1 MSLLLTVTVVG
12 LMQAVSAGG
21 VDSSREVEGTI
32 DAVTLYNG
40 YAEVER
46 IETLELAPG
55 VHDLIFTDIT
65 DGADL
70 ASMRAAASDGW
81 TILTVETET
90 RHVPRGGGGRVA
102 ALMETVQALEVE
114 SHRLEFERKGFEE
127 DLAFVRSIGVR
138 TSADASE
145 EGGTAKLDLTVVR
158 KQLAYVQETRAALAG
173 ALLTL
178 QGTMREVAAKLKA
191 ARAELAAIGGKV
203 DTLRLAKVRLA
214 VVEGGSGEVR
224 LMYGVGAASWEPAYS
239 IRLAQGSPTAGVQY
253 DALVRQAS
261 GEDWANVRLTF
272 STAEPSTPRGP
283 AALNPVFVDV
293 FVPPPPQ
300 TRSAYGG
307 VDKSAGQNYFEAPME
322 EMDAAPNVG
331 RANARNRAA
340 NAYVRTGGTAV
351 TYALPGRV
359 SVPSDSSASRRIRIA
374 QFKAPSTLVY
384 VTRPL
389 VEEKVYLRSE
399 LENPS
404 PFVLLAGNAALFM
417 EGDFVGPTTMPEV
430 GPGGSV
436 EVWWGQDPSVTVE
449 RLMLERTESKT
460 GLFGGGVQTTSTYRI
475 DLSNSADTPITLEV
489 WDRHPVSRNSEIEV
503 RLADV
508 VPSLAT
514 DKTYVETA
522 KEQGLLK
529 WVVTLG
535 AKGQP
540 NEKASISWALRVSH
554 SSKITTTPIPE

>member
-1 MSLLLTVTVVG
+1 MSLFLAVMVCG
-12 LMQAVSAGG
+12 LMQAASVDG
-21 VDSSREVEGTI
+21 VDSSREAEGTI

-46 IETLELAPG
+46 VETLDLAPG
-55 VHDLIFTDIT
+55 VHDLIFNDIT

-70 ASMRAAASDGW
+70 ASMRAAASEGW

-90 RHVPRGGGGRVA
+90 RRVPRGGGGRTA
-102 ALMETVQALEVE
+102 ALMEAVQALEVE

-127 DLAFVRSIGVR
+127 DLAFVRAIGVR

-145 EGGTAKLDLTVVR
+145 EGGTAKLDLVVVR
-158 KQLAYVQETRAALAG
+158 KQLAFVQETRGAIAG

-178 QGTMREVAAKLKA
+178 QGTMREVAGNLKA

-214 VVEGGSGEVR
+214 VVEGGTGEVR

-239 IRLAQGSPTAGVQY
+239 IRLAQGSPTVGMQY
-253 DALVRQAS
+253 DALVTQAS

-272 STAEPSTPRGP
+272 STAEPSTPSGP
-283 AALNPVFVDV
+283 AQLHPVFVDV
-293 FVPPPPQ
+293 YTPPQ
-300 TRSAYGG
+300 SPQSAYDRDEKA
-307 VDKSAGQNYFEAPME
+307 VVESYA
-322 EMDAAPNVG
+322 AAP
-331 RANARNRAA
+331 RAAADSDPFMGGSRARTRAA

-374 QFKAPSTLVY
+374 ELKAPSTLVY

-389 VEEKVYLRSE
+389 VEEKVYLRSD
-399 LENPS
+399 LENSS
-404 PFVLLAGNAALFM
+404 PFVLLAGKASLFM

-436 EVWWGQDPSVTVE
+436 EVWWGPDPSVTVE
-449 RLMLERTESKT
+449 RLRLERTTAKT

-475 DLSNSADTPITLEV
+475 DLANSADKPLTLEV
-489 WDRHPVSRNSEIEV
+489 WDRQPVSRNKEIEV

-508 VPSLAT
+508 SPPIAT

-540 NEKASISWALRVSH
+540 DEKTSVSWAVRVSH
-554 SSKITTTPIPE
+554 SSKITTTPVPE

>member
-1 MSLLLTVTVVG
+1 MVCG
-12 LMQAVSAGG
+12 LMQAAPVDG

-46 IETLELAPG
+46 VETLDLAPG
-55 VHDLIFTDIT
+55 VHDLIFNDIT

-70 ASMRAAASDGW
+70 ASMRATASEGW

-90 RHVPRGGGGRVA
+90 RRVPRGGGGRTA
-102 ALMETVQALEVE
+102 ALMEAVQALEVE

-127 DLAFVRSIGVR
+127 DLAFVRAIGVR

-145 EGGTAKLDLTVVR
+145 EGGTAKLDLVVVR
-158 KQLAYVQETRAALAG
+158 KQLAFVQETRGAIAG
-173 ALLTL
+173 AILTL
-178 QGTMREVAAKLKA
+178 QGTMREVAGNLKA

-239 IRLAQGSPTAGVQY
+239 IRLAQGSPTVGVQY
-253 DALVRQAS
+253 DALVTQAS
-261 GEDWANVRLTF
+261 GEDWANIRLTF
-272 STAEPSTPRGP
+272 STAEPSTPSGP
-283 AALNPVFVDV
+283 AQLHPVFVDV
-293 FVPPPPQ
+293 YTPPPPSAP
-300 TRSAYGG
+300 RSAYGG
-307 VDKSAGQNYFEAPME
+307 VETAVAESYDRERMV
-322 EMDAAPNVG
+322 EMDAAPYAG
-331 RANARNRAA
+331 STRARKRAG
-340 NAYVRTGGTAV
+340 NAYVSTGGTAV

-389 VEEKVYLRSE
+389 VEEKVYLRSD
-399 LENPS
+399 LENSS
-404 PFVLLAGNAALFM
+404 PFVLLAGKASLFM

-436 EVWWGQDPSVTVE
+436 EVWWGPDPSVTVE
-449 RLMLERTESKT
+449 RLRLERTTAKT

-475 DLSNSADTPITLEV
+475 DLANSADKPLTLEV
-489 WDRHPVSRNSEIEV
+489 WDRQPVSRNSEIEV

-508 VPSLAT
+508 SPPIAT

-540 NEKASISWALRVSH
+540 DEKTSVSWAVRVSH
-554 SSKITTTPIPE
+554 SSKITTTPVPE